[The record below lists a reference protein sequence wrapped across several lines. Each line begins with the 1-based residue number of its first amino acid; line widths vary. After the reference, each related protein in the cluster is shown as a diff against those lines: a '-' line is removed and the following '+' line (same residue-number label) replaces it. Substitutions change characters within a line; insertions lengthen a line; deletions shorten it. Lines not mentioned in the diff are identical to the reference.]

1 MRKLLYAFAALVILT
16 IILFVFESFSQENTE
31 ECADMTMMETM
42 PVLSQPAEFTSTDCG
57 QKAHQHL
64 INLSVASD
72 HTYYRT
78 DTVRQECHLYIEVN
92 ADDYTPPVEDLRP
105 PVNMSIVIDR
115 SGSMHGDKLKYA
127 KEAAKFAVNM
137 LEETDFISV
146 VMYDEA
152 VDVVV
157 PSISVSNKREIL
169 SKIERIGEDGATN
182 LCGGMMEGYHQS
194 KKHKS
199 AQYVNKVLL
208 LSDGLVNEGITDENT
223 IIEIAKK
230 EDQENGVAI
239 STFGIGLD
247 FNEKLMAKLAEKGNG
262 NYYFIAKSDEIPY
275 IFDRELSGILKVVAQ
290 NTYITV
296 DIPAGVHLSRAYGG
310 NYILDGEQLKVN
322 LRDIYSNETKAI
334 LFKFKIDE
342 GFANPISFH
351 TTLHY
356 DDAVLKTP
364 AQLLSIHHP
373 VLPTQNKQ
381 QYDASHVSC
390 VTQQAAMYRMNERL
404 EEAMKATEEGNY
416 SVVQG
421 LVTENAQDLIYV
433 TDQCGSSL
441 ELLRMDSI
449 NTSFGKKAKDYEAM
463 PEMDKKM
470 MMKSSREANYKMRN
484 KK

>member
-1 MRKLLYAFAALVILT
+1 MRKLLYAFAALVVLT
-16 IILFVFESFSQENTE
+16 ITLFVFESFSQENTE
-31 ECADMTMMETM
+31 ECSDMTMMETM

-78 DTVRQECHLYIEVN
+78 DTVGQECHLYIEVE

-115 SGSMHGDKLKYA
+115 SGSMHGDKLKFA
-127 KEAAKFAVNM
+127 KDAAKFVVNM

-146 VMYDEA
+146 VMYDES

-157 PSISVSNKREIL
+157 PSVPVSNKKEIL
-169 SKIERIGEDGATN
+169 SKIDRIHEDGATN
-182 LCGGMMEGYHQS
+182 LCGGMMEGYHQT
-194 KKHKS
+194 KKNKS
-199 AQYVNKVLL
+199 VRFINKVLL

-223 IIEIAKK
+223 IAEIAKK

-247 FNEKLMAKLAEKGNG
+247 FNEKLMTQLAEKGSG
-262 NYYFIAKSDEIPY
+262 NYYFIAQADQISN

-296 DIPAGVHLSRAYGG
+296 DIPAGVHLSKAYGG

-334 LFKFKIDE
+334 LFKFNIDE
-342 GFANPISFH
+342 GYSQPIAFN

-364 AQLLSIHHP
+364 AQKLSIYHP
-373 VLPTQNKQ
+373 VLPTQNRQ
-381 QYDASHVSC
+381 QFEASHVAC
-390 VTQQAAMYRMNERL
+390 VTQQAALYRMNERL
-404 EEAMKATEEGNY
+404 EEAMKATEDGDY
-416 SVVQG
+416 MRVQG
-421 LVTENAQDLIYV
+421 LVSANQMDLLSV
-433 TDQCGSSL
+433 SDQCGSSI
-441 ELLRMDSI
+441 ELMRMDSL
-449 NTSFGKKAKDYEAM
+449 NQNYGNKAKEYEAM
-463 PEMDKKM
+463 PETEKKF